1 MNNYSVIM
9 VILKNA
15 MKISDFYHVK
25 GKLLKRLPLKAQV
38 NK

>member
-25 GKLLKRLPLKAQV
+25 GWLLKRGSFKVQV